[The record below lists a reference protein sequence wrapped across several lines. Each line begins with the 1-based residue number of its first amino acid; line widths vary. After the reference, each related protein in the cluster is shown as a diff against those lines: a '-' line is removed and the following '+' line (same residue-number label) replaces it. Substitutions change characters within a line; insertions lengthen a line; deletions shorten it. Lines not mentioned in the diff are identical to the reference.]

1 MSCDIRKYRSID
13 LGEGYADMCLTAF
26 VGGEKYGAAIQF
38 TIGSKYCALSQ
49 DALLDLTDV
58 ILKRIEGE
66 DGYRATDH
74 ERDNIEYTQ
83 EEK

>member
-1 MSCDIRKYRSID
+1 MSFGIRKYRSID
-13 LGEGYADMCLTAF
+13 LGEGDYDMHLTAF

-38 TIGSKYCALSQ
+38 TIGDKYCALSQ

-66 DGYRATDH
+66 DGYTATDR
-74 ERDNIEYTQ
+74 ERDNIEF
-83 EEK
+83 EDNF